1 MRLSL
6 ELRKRCQLGCLF
18 PKVFVFFVTVLTLLK
33 TGLSCNLCCYY
44 SEFLNYALFTENSR
58 PLQVLRYKHEE
69 AKRRYD
75 YLGNKSAWEVGE
87 PLMATLVLYLSNVS
101 RGGEI
106 SFPESKVRVDH

>member
-1 MRLSL
+1 M
-6 ELRKRCQLGCLF
+6 
-18 PKVFVFFVTVLTLLK
+18 
-33 TGLSCNLCCYY
+33 
-44 SEFLNYALFTENSR
+44 
-58 PLQVLRYKHEE
+58 LRYKHEE

-106 SFPESKVRVDH
+106 SFPESKVRMDH